1 MISVAVPFPTL
12 DLLTYR
18 VPDAFD
24 SPLPGTRVL
33 VPLGSRLVTGCV
45 VGEASVRD
53 RARGAAL
60 KDILDILDTDPFLP
74 ADVLTL
80 ALWVAE
86 YYASGPGAAVAAAM
100 PPNAWLAGDPV
111 VEITERGRVALG
123 DRTCD
128 GRGRLLLERLSG
140 ASRPLAF
147 DELARAL
154 GDGVRTG
161 RLHGSHRH
169 PRGSR
174 RKDVRARVR
183 RLAKD
188 GLVRITQAIKGRAQA
203 FKHLRTAALTD
214 AGLAWLED
222 PAPRQGEAAGHPL
235 GARQREA
242 LTRLGDSPDGLDLA
256 ELVANDISQDTIARL
271 VARGLVTVGRRRV
284 ARAPASAMW
293 PDEDTDAQS
302 PLDLTAEQAVA
313 LEHLAPLVANRA
325 FRTVLLHGVTGS
337 GKTEIYLRLA
347 EQVVDAGRS
356 VLVLVPEIALT
367 PAATR
372 SFQRRFGDRVAVLHS
387 GLSDGERYDQWHRI
401 RRGEAPIAI
410 GTRSAVFAPLQSLGL
425 IVVDEEH
432 DTSFKQEESPR
443 YHARDVAVMRGKQT
457 QALVVLGSATPS
469 LETFQNAARGRYECV
484 TLTRRVLDR
493 PLASVHLIDMRE
505 EYAAS
510 GPDVVLSRALKQALT
525 DCLVRG
531 EQALVLLNRRGY
543 APALFCRQCTSALEC
558 PNCSVSLTIHRANA
572 RARCHYCNYAT
583 PIPRTCRSCGG
594 GFLELSG
601 FGTERVHNEITA
613 LLPSARI
620 SRLDRD
626 TARVRGAG
634 TELLARFARGEVD
647 VLVGTQMI
655 AKGHDFPRV
664 TLVGVISAD
673 VGLGLADFRAAERTF
688 QLLTQ
693 VAGRAGRSDQTGVA
707 IVQTLYPGHY
717 SVRCAREQNY
727 SAFFEAELQYRTA
740 MQYPPTVALVNAI
753 VRAPTLAGA
762 MRDATHLVR
771 RLRGGRGFRVVGPAP
786 APFVRLRGEFRAQFF
801 LKGTN
806 RGLMRDRVAEA
817 ISAETGLGRRVTVDV
832 DPLSVL

>member
-18 VPDAFD
+18 VPEVFD

-33 VPLGSRLVTGCV
+33 VPLRSRLVTGCV
-45 VGEASVRD
+45 VGEASVHNRP
-53 RARGAAL
+53 RGTAL
-60 KDILDILDTDPFLP
+60 KDILDLLDADPFLP

-80 ALWVAE
+80 ALWVSE
-86 YYASGPGAAVAAAM
+86 YYACGPGAAVAAAM

-111 VEITERGRVALG
+111 VEITEHGRVALA
-123 DRTCD
+123 DRACD
-128 GRGRLLLERLSG
+128 GRGQLLLERLSG
-140 ASRPLAF
+140 ATRPLTL

-154 GDGVRTG
+154 GKGVSTG
-161 RLHGSHRH
+161 RLHSSRRH
-169 PRGSR
+169 ARGSR

-183 RLAKD
+183 RLARD
-188 GLVRITQAIKGRAQA
+188 GLVRITQAIRGRARA
-203 FKHLRTAALTD
+203 FKHLRTATLTD
-214 AGLAWLED
+214 AGLAWLES
-222 PAPRQGEAAGHPL
+222 PAPRQGEAVGHPL

-256 ELVANDISQDTIARL
+256 ELVANDISQDTVARL
-271 VARGLVTVGRRRV
+271 VARGFVSVGRRRV
-284 ARAPASAMW
+284 ARIPASAMW
-293 PDEDTDAQS
+293 PDENTDSRS
-302 PLDLTAEQAVA
+302 PINLTREQAAA
-313 LEHLAPLVANRA
+313 LERLAPLADGRA

-347 EQVVDAGRS
+347 ERVVGAGRS

-367 PAATR
+367 PAVTR
-372 SFQRRFGDRVAVLHS
+372 NFQRRFGDRVAVLHS
-387 GLSDGERYDQWHRI
+387 GLSDGERHDQWHRI
-401 RRGEAPIAI
+401 RRGEAAIVI
-410 GTRSAVFAPLQSLGL
+410 GTRSAVFAPLPSLGL

-432 DTSFKQEESPR
+432 DASFKQEESPR
-443 YHARDVAVMRGKQT
+443 YHARDVGVMRGKQT
-457 QALVVLGSATPS
+457 RALVVLGSATPS

-493 PLASVHLIDMRE
+493 PLASVHLVDMRE

-510 GPDVVLSRALKQALT
+510 GPHVVLSRVLRQALT
-525 DCLVRG
+525 DRLARG

-543 APALFCRQCTSALEC
+543 ASALFCRQCASALEC
-558 PNCSVSLTIHRANA
+558 PNCSVSLTIHRGNG
-572 RARCHYCNYAT
+572 RARCHYCNHST
-583 PIPRTCRSCGG
+583 PIPLTCRQCGS

-601 FGTERVHNEITA
+601 FGTERVHDEITA
-613 LLPSARI
+613 LLPSARV

-626 TARVRGAG
+626 TARVRGAS

-693 VAGRAGRSDQTGVA
+693 VAGRAGRGDQTGIA
-707 IVQTLYPGHY
+707 IIQTLYPNHY
-717 SVRCAREQNY
+717 SVHYACEQNY
-727 SAFFEAELQYRTA
+727 SAFFEAELRYRTA
-740 MQYPPTVALVNAI
+740 MQYPPTMALVNTI
-753 VRAPTLAGA
+753 VRAPTLAHA
-762 MRDATHLVR
+762 MRDATNLVR
-771 RLRGGRGFRVVGPAP
+771 RLSGGRGFRVVGPAP

-806 RGLMRDRVAEA
+806 RGLMRDRVAAA
-817 ISAETGLGRRVTVDV
+817 INAETDLRRRVTVDV